1 MNDWYNRGLLDENFA
16 VSDSKIIDGYML
28 NGKSGASVGYAGG
41 NIGSWL
47 DGKKDKNFDL
57 VGAPY
62 PVMNKGERPKF
73 GSREW
78 EYIPGAS
85 LSISASCKNKEL
97 AARFLD
103 WGYSE
108 AGRLTYNYGIEGKS
122 YEIKDGKPQFT
133 DYITN
138 NSDGTTL
145 NDMLALWAP
154 TSNNAP
160 TVQERTVVDTQRK
173 YEQQRKAIEKWED
186 TDMAKHK
193 IPLISLT
200 NEETSSISGKKT
212 DIDTYMKE
220 MMFGFISGSESLD
233 AFDDY
238 VKQLYDLGLH
248 DVLDTTQKAVARY
261 NKR

>member
-1 MNDWYNRGLLDENFA
+1 
-16 VSDSKIIDGYML
+16 
-28 NGKSGASVGYAGG
+28 
-41 NIGSWL
+41 
-47 DGKKDKNFDL
+47 
-57 VGAPY
+57 
-62 PVMNKGERPKF
+62 
-73 GSREW
+73 
-78 EYIPGAS
+78 
-85 LSISASCKNKEL
+85 
-97 AARFLD
+97 
-103 WGYSE
+103 
-108 AGRLTYNYGIEGKS
+108 
-122 YEIKDGKPQFT
+122 
-133 DYITN
+133 
-138 NSDGTTL
+138 
-145 NDMLALWAP
+145 MLALWAP

-200 NEETSSISGKKT
+200 SEETSSISGKKT

-238 VKQLYDLGLH
+238 VKQLYDLGLQ